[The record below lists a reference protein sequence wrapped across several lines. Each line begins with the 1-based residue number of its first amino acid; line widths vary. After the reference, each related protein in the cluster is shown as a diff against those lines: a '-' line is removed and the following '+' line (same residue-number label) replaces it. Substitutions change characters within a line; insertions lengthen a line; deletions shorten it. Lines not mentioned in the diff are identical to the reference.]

1 MHADFG
7 KMASSTVGV
16 FLYLVNP
23 KHFLQTFF
31 LTEVINFS
39 RFVQLHFYIFPFL
52 KCSSKV
58 LMLSEQS

>member
-1 MHADFG
+1 MLILEKWHRQLWAYFYIL
-7 KMASSTVGV
+7 SI
-16 FLYLVNP
+16 P